1 MREASRVRLAMISVW
16 HPRRLQSTR
25 SAVISAS
32 RREIYT
38 FRHAIDLEL
47 RATTWRNSLLQ
58 LVARSRSLSARSSS
72 SATSSKDPM
81 KQNNDALAKLM
92 RWARQERNRRQKLK
106 DKKGP
111 VNGAIASTA
120 SPQTKPQSP
129 RIIRRGTIPDQKNI
143 DGTENS
149 LIQSPLMLS
158 NRVLDERQEPMT
170 KERNRWN
177 EDMLKT
183 LEMIRTASPRSKSSD
198 DLAKTELQTE
208 MFNEKLADKQ
218 FSDVCFAKYS
228 LDAVEVPFEAHI
240 YPPVL
245 EHGIDRVLFNPGV
258 HFMQDPRSRVY
269 NFPPELKHIMS
280 VHEFDYDALPEY
292 QISSKDKVLQSIA
305 KENKCKYY
313 GSTSSLTAMLSQFHY
328 LISKWRPPN
337 GMHISHHH
345 DEQLKFTAA
354 ASMAASVFLRYMPE
368 TRLYAIDSDKSEDS
382 EIILMWLGRSMELQ
396 LVTPLQEYE
405 NFRRSKSHMLGTEQR
420 KDREAYHYSKCGDFM
435 LRSQQDCMDPRLP
448 NGGTFDLK
456 TRAVAAVRYD
466 MDHIHEVGETGYQLK
481 TLHGK
486 YESFE
491 SEYRDMIRASFLKYS
506 LQARIGRMDGILV
519 AYHNIARLFGFQY
532 VPLEELDLCI
542 HGENHKCLAKQE
554 FAASMG
560 ILNDFLDRVTSEYP
574 EQSFNLV
581 FYVSPETNQM
591 SIFLKLMTNA
601 EIDTEQ
607 AKKRDQGFRLKPTA
621 ESIAKQLEDD
631 PELPNSKVE
640 EIVRTMERSEAE
652 VRSEERNDEESAKA
666 NSCRVM
672 SDRKAESDDQQV
684 MSQPTGTDLSSS
696 SLSDDEA
703 WARSMKDFGIEIGR
717 FTDDLASRELYQIDV
732 RNFINGKELDVA
744 ANPEPTAEGQWTLQ
758 YSICR
763 NQSPAEKRV
772 AYTASIQ
779 SRARVNREKA
789 TTKTGIMYRELG
801 LQGKQY
807 QTMLDQLDQN
817 RGTEVYSAGRLKEI
831 MRSDGWIKKGHSAST
846 Q

>member
-25 SAVISAS
+25 SAMISAS

-38 FRHAIDLEL
+38 FRRAIDLEF
-47 RATTWRNSLLQ
+47 RATTWRNTLLQ
-58 LVARSRSLSARSSS
+58 QVARSRSLPARPSS
-72 SATSSKDPM
+72 SAASSKDAM
-81 KQNNDALAKLM
+81 KQNNDTLVKLM

-120 SPQTKPQSP
+120 SPQRKRRPPRMLRRETKSE
-129 RIIRRGTIPDQKNI
+129 QKNI

-149 LIQSPLMLS
+149 MTQSSLMLS
-158 NRVLDERQEPMT
+158 NHVPDERQEPMA
-170 KERNRWN
+170 KERKQWN

-183 LEMIRTASPRSKSSD
+183 LEMIRTASPRSKSSND
-198 DLAKTELQTE
+198 IAETELQTE
-208 MFNEKLADKQ
+208 TFTEKLADKQ
-218 FSDVCFAKYS
+218 FSDICFAKYS
-228 LDAVEVPFEAHI
+228 LDAIEVPFEAHI

-305 KENKCKYY
+305 KEHKCKYY

-337 GMHISHHH
+337 GTHISHHH
-345 DEQLKFTAA
+345 DETLKFTAA

-368 TRLYAIDSDKSEDS
+368 TGLYAIDSDKSEDS

-405 NFRRSKSHMLGTEQR
+405 NFRRSKSHMLGPEQR

-542 HGENHKCLAKQE
+542 HGENHKFLAKQE

-560 ILNDFLDRVTSEYP
+560 ILNDFLDRVTTEYP
-574 EQSFNLV
+574 GQSVNLV

-591 SIFLKLMTNA
+591 SIFLKLMTNE

-621 ESIAKQLEDD
+621 ERIAKQLEDD

-652 VRSEERNDEESAKA
+652 VRSAERNEESVMTDSCRVVSDRNDE
-666 NSCRVM
+666 
-672 SDRKAESDDQQV
+672 SDYQQGV
-684 MSQPTGTDLSSS
+684 SQPTGTDLFSS

-732 RNFINGKELDVA
+732 RNFINGKELDFA
-744 ANPEPTAEGQWTLQ
+744 ANPEPTAEGQWKLQ
-758 YSICR
+758 YTIFR
-763 NQSPAEKRV
+763 NQSPAAKRV

-779 SRARVNREKA
+779 SRARVNREQV
-789 TTKTGIMYRELG
+789 TTKAGIMYRELG

-817 RGTEVYSAGRLKEI
+817 RGTEVYTPGRLKEI
-831 MRSDGWIKKGHSAST
+831 MRSDGWIKKMHSTST